1 MSVNNAS
8 NSKAPAGDAEIRQ
21 KRLIN
26 VQPLRPN
33 ELQPKYAQRIQHDL
47 NDPDAHGWFAGLI
60 HSMGACIGYCGA
72 IPCCICY
79 PNPFEPV
86 EQGAVDLVSR
96 LGRFE
101 RWVDPGLVKVNLLS
115 EHITTVD
122 VKIQIVETSSTYYEV
137 VSPHKAT
144 FGITNVRRVE
154 HTQTTLRHVIHLI
167 GARVLQDVIE
177 RREEIAQS
185 TSEIIEEVA
194 AGWGVKVESMLIK
207 DIFFQP

>member
-47 NDPDAHGWFAGLI
+47 NDPDAHGWFAGLSKSNPNPHDI
-60 HSMGACIGYCGA
+60 HSLTTIVHSMGACIGYCGA

-96 LGRFE
+96 LGRLGFPVCLPVS
-101 RWVDPGLVKVNLLS
+101 R
-115 EHITTVD
+115 TTNM
-122 VKIQIVETSSTYYEV
+122 IS
-137 VSPHKAT
+137 
-144 FGITNVRRVE
+144 
-154 HTQTTLRHVIHLI
+154 
-167 GARVLQDVIE
+167 
-177 RREEIAQS
+177 IAS
-185 TSEIIEEVA
+185 NDGSIPV
-194 AGWGVKVESMLIK
+194 WSK
-207 DIFFQP
+207 